1 MSKDWAPQDSFIS
14 RASLLSGFKLSDGQ
28 KAWLLNKDSSETV
41 WNRRSGAT
49 QAQVLGA
56 ALHAIDNPGSNQVFI
71 GMSWAHA
78 GCVKD
83 YFLDLK
89 YKEEINNISI
99 KSSSKEKIEFDNGS
113 TVYFASTRSDCSK
126 FNSTPLQQVVADICF
141 DEDIPKIKEIF
152 SNTVLRISTS
162 TDKIGFDEIS

>member
-1 MSKDWAPQDSFIS
+1 MSKDWTPQDSFIS
-14 RASLLSGFKLSDGQ
+14 RASILSGFKLSDGQ

-49 QAQVLGA
+49 QVQVLGA

-71 GMSWAHA
+71 GTSYAQI

-83 YFLDLK
+83 YFLRLK

-99 KSSSKEKIEFDNGS
+99 KSSSNEKIKFDNGS
-113 TVYFASTRSDCSK
+113 IIYFTTTGSDSSK
-126 FNSTPLQQVVADICF
+126 FDSIHLQQVIADLGF
-141 DEDIPKIKEIF
+141 DPDIPKTKEIF
-152 SNTVLRISTS
+152 GNTILRISTS